1 MLLELSEDIS
11 EILAEIFNKS
21 LLSDEV
27 PYDWKLA
34 NVTAIFKK
42 DDKFKA
48 SNYRPVSLTS
58 NVCKVFESIMRD
70 QLIEHLE
77 QHNLI
82 KESQHGFVK

>member
-21 LLSDEV
+21 LLSGEV